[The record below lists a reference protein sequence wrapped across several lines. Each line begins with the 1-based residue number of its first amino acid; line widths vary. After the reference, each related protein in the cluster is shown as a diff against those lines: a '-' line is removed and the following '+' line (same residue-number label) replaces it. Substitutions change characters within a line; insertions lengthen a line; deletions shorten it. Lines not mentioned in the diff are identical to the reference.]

1 MASKISK
8 ARLASDHSALI
19 SAEDYSREKHGAALC
34 PDLRCLCRLRGV
46 SATSRNVNGEQIPVA
61 AYFGLPPNAEK
72 SGTGH
77 TKRCRFNVEET
88 IKRLVAKS
96 KEIKEFCEDAEPILF
111 GPRGDVAEY
120 RLHILM
126 ELLGEKSLFAEQED
140 DGTGKTV
147 RRRTGTDYVRSD
159 KLLAPYFRMALA
171 VHTLIARVHER
182 PELERWIRLK
192 YAEHTIPWSE
202 YFYNLGEHGH
212 LYEFL
217 VEHGQMIG
225 AKKRTRP
232 AAVVVAIDKANP
244 KGVYL
249 TKYGSWAV
257 PCRTSLCAPKES
269 GRIALKP
276 CLYIKDENLAR
287 KIHTWN
293 LALVCAIPTTEPLAP
308 APTPRLRPSARIN
321 LPIVNAAQVCR
332 YNLSEI

>member
-1 MASKISK
+1 MASKISR
-8 ARLASDHSALI
+8 ARLASNHSALI

-46 SATSRNVNGEQIPVA
+46 SATSRNVDGEQIPVA

-72 SGTGH
+72 NGSGH

-88 IKRLVAKS
+88 VKRLVAKS
-96 KEIKEFCEDAEPILF
+96 KEIKKFYNDMEPILF
-111 GPRGDVAEY
+111 GPRGDIAEY

-126 ELLGEKSLFAEQED
+126 ELLGEKPFVEDLDRIDAEKIKGRRI
-140 DGTGKTV
+140 GTE
-147 RRRTGTDYVRSD
+147 YMRSD

-171 VHTLIARVHER
+171 VHTLIARVRER

-192 YAEHTIPWSE
+192 YAEHTIPWTE
-202 YFYNLGEHGH
+202 YFYNLGEHGR

-217 VEHGQMIG
+217 FEHGQLIG

-232 AAVVVAIDKANP
+232 ASVVIAVDQTKE
-244 KGVYL
+244 VYL
-249 TKYGSWAV
+249 TKYASWAV
-257 PCRTSLCAPKES
+257 PCRTSLCAPQKS

-276 CLYIKDENLAR
+276 CLYVKDESLAR
-287 KIHTWN
+287 KMHTWN

-308 APTPRLRPSARIN
+308 APAPRLRPSARIN

-332 YNLSEI
+332 YNLNES